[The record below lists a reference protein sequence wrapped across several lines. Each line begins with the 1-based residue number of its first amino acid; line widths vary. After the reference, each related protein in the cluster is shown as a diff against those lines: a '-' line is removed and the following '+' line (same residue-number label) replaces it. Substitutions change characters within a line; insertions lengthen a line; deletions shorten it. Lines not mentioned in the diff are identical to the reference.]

1 MNQQLM
7 EEKLERRAIKEGWP
21 ITEEMKQKILEK
33 TYARATCG
41 IPEIEEHA
49 TKSIVAMDKR
59 NQELRTEEQRRIE
72 AEHARKL
79 QLLELAVKIGI
90 VGDDGGAVGTTAGVS
105 SSGKIG

>member
-1 MNQQLM
+1 VNQQLM

-21 ITEEMKQKILEK
+21 ITAEMKQKILEK

-41 IPEIEEHA
+41 IPDIEEHA

-90 VGDDGGAVGTTAGVS
+90 VGDDGRAVGNSASVS
-105 SSGKIG
+105 SAGKIG

>member
-7 EEKLERRAIKEGWP
+7 EEKLERRAIREGWP
-21 ITEEMKQKILEK
+21 ITESMKQAILEK

-41 IPEIEEHA
+41 DPEIEEHA

-59 NQELRTEEQRRIE
+59 NQELRKEEQRRIE

-79 QLLELAVKIGI
+79 QLLELAIKLGVAR
-90 VGDDGGAVGTTAGVS
+90 DDGNATGGAAIVTSAVGVR
-105 SSGKIG
+105 